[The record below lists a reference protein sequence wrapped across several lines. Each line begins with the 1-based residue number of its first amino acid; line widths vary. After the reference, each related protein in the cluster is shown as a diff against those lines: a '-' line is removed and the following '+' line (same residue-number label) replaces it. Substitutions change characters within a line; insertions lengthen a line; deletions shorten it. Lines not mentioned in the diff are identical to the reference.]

1 MFMRVVNSMISSTI
15 LRNLNKNMDKLNKL
29 QEQVST
35 TRRIN
40 RPSDDPA
47 GIVDSLRLRTGL
59 EEMDKYSTNA
69 KDAQSWLEA
78 TDSAL
83 NDAVNMMH
91 RVRELAV
98 KASNSYLTPTEL
110 EAVSKE
116 INQIKNQMVQT
127 GNSTYAGRSIFSGT
141 MTQDLAYDSLG
152 VYQGNSGMIEYEI
165 GAGVRL
171 PINTTGEQAFG
182 DVFTTLDGLMTD
194 ITAGNISEISNTDL
208 GKLDD
213 VLNQMLGVRADIGA
227 RINRTELVINRADE
241 LNVNMTDLLSK
252 VEDADLA
259 QVMMKLKVQENVY
272 QASLQVG
279 ARIITPT
286 LMDFLR

>member
-1 MFMRVVNSMISSTI
+1 MRVVNSMISGTI
-15 LRNLNKNMDKLNKL
+15 LRNLNNNLTKLNKL

-35 TRRIN
+35 TKRIN

-59 EEMDKYSTNA
+59 EEMDKYSSNA

-78 TDSAL
+78 TDSAMG
-83 NDAVNMMH
+83 DAVNMMH

-98 KASNSYLTPTEL
+98 KASNGYLTQSEFD
-110 EAVSKE
+110 AIGKE
-116 INQIKNQMVQT
+116 IGQIKNQLVQT
-127 GNSTYAGRSIFSGT
+127 GNSTYAGRSLFSGT
-141 MTQDLAYDSLG
+141 MTHDQGYDSLG
-152 VYQGNSGMIEYEI
+152 VYQGNSGKIEYEI

-171 PINTTGEQAFG
+171 PVNTTGTEAFG
-182 DVFTTLDGLMTD
+182 DVFNALEGLMTN
-194 ITAGNISEISNTDL
+194 ISSKNISEISNTDL

-213 VLNQMLGVRADIGA
+213 IYDQMLGVRADIGA
-227 RINRTELVINRADE
+227 RINRTELVINRTDE

-252 VEDADLA
+252 VEDADMA
-259 QVMMKLKVQENVY
+259 QVLVKLKIQENVY
-272 QASLQVG
+272 QSSLQIG
-279 ARIITPT
+279 AKIITPT

>member
-1 MFMRVVNSMISSTI
+1 MRVVNSMISGTI
-15 LRNLNKNMDKLNKL
+15 LRNLNNNLTKLNKL

-59 EEMDKYSTNA
+59 EEMEKYSANA

-98 KASNSYLTPTEL
+98 KASNGYLTPSEL
-110 EAVSKE
+110 EAIGKE
-116 INQIKNQMVQT
+116 ISQIKNQMVQT

-141 MTQDLAYDSLG
+141 MTQDQAYDSMG
-152 VYQGNSGMIEYEI
+152 VYQGNSGVTEYEI

-171 PINTTGEQAFG
+171 PVNATGQQAFG
-182 DVFTTLDGLMTD
+182 DVFTVLEGL
-194 ITAGNISEISNTDL
+194 ITNLNSENIAGITNTDL
-208 GKLDD
+208 DKLDGVVD
-213 VLNQMLGVRADIGA
+213 QMLGVRADIGA
-227 RINRTELVINRADE
+227 RVNRTELVINRTDE

-252 VEDADLA
+252 VEDADMA
-259 QVMMKLKVQENVY
+259 QVLVKLKIQENVY

-279 ARIITPT
+279 AKIITPT